1 MEKSLE
7 TLFKSVESLFI
18 DTDKQT
24 ITEVHHDYN
33 AIFSFEG
40 EFLNK
45 LQWLESRYK
54 HTDCSPYELLNI
66 ALNTI
71 DSIVDVTMQNDRLKL
86 AIKYLKVAEETPNM
100 STYQLANAHKAFA
113 DLYFENGFTGS
124 ALQHYQLAQSLYP
137 KIAVKRKLS
146 KLLALPKENLVF
158 FTDENILDEP
168 DYSNLISH
176 ENIHDD
182 NFDERRQ
189 RKKAIDA
196 SKMLFP
202 IEGLAEI
209 REKMYDKVQKENNIY
224 DPEFEKELEY
234 RLSKLGDI
242 YKQEFYRN
250 RSNRKPDNILSNRE
264 LDLLALES
272 MERSFA
278 YKNSQTTEI
287 LSPSITNNEEH
298 LDLSQGLI
306 KSHSPVS
313 KSTQS
318 KKYLYTKWGIYE
330 MPDPYKIV
338 LKRGPRDDLKK
349 A

>member
-1 MEKSLE
+1 ME

-124 ALQHYQLAQSLYP
+124 CSSLSRSTLR
-137 KIAVKRKLS
+137 KR
-146 KLLALPKENLVF
+146 
-158 FTDENILDEP
+158 
-168 DYSNLISH
+168 
-176 ENIHDD
+176 
-182 NFDERRQ
+182 
-189 RKKAIDA
+189 
-196 SKMLFP
+196 
-202 IEGLAEI
+202 
-209 REKMYDKVQKENNIY
+209 
-224 DPEFEKELEY
+224 
-234 RLSKLGDI
+234 
-242 YKQEFYRN
+242 
-250 RSNRKPDNILSNRE
+250 
-264 LDLLALES
+264 
-272 MERSFA
+272 
-278 YKNSQTTEI
+278 TT
-287 LSPSITNNEEH
+287 
-298 LDLSQGLI
+298 
-306 KSHSPVS
+306 
-313 KSTQS
+313 
-318 KKYLYTKWGIYE
+318 
-330 MPDPYKIV
+330 
-338 LKRGPRDDLKK
+338 
-349 A
+349 